1 MEGITMV
8 FAVSLL
14 IGLLAAALGSLVGLG
29 GGIILVPLLLILSG
43 FWEKFSWATPQ
54 TIVGVSVIVMIFTAL
69 SSTLTYMKSGRV
81 DYKSGLIFL
90 AGGVPGAILG
100 SFLNRFVSGD
110 GFSLYFGILVLIVFF
125 MFFVKRKEKEKTNLK
140 GIIVTKELD
149 GNTYTYSFQFLTA
162 FFLSLFVGLLSGMFG
177 IGGGSFMVPAMIL
190 LFGFPAH
197 VAVATSMFMV
207 FFLSVVSTITHISL
221 GHVEWVYVIAFIPGA
236 ILGGI
241 LGAKINQLLKGNTV
255 VWILR
260 IMLILVAIRLIWD
273 GLSS

>member
-1 MEGITMV
+1 MMV

-29 GGIILVPLLLILSG
+29 GGIILVPLLLILSS
-43 FWEKFSWATPQ
+43 FWDKFSWATPQ

-81 DYKSGLIFL
+81 DYKSGFIFL

-125 MFFVKRKEKEKTNLK
+125 MFFVKRKEQEKTNLK
-140 GIIVTKELD
+140 GIVVTKELD
-149 GNTYTYSFQFLTA
+149 GSTYTYSFRFFAAFL
-162 FFLSLFVGLLSGMFG
+162 LSLFVGLLSGMFG

-190 LFGFPAH
+190 IFGFPAH

-207 FFLSVVSTITHISL
+207 FFLSIVSTITHISL
-221 GHVEWVYVIAFIPGA
+221 GHVEWVYVFAFIPGA

-273 GLSS
+273 GLLS

>member
-43 FWEKFSWATPQ
+43 FWDEFSWATPQ

-125 MFFVKRKEKEKTNLK
+125 MFFVKRKEQEKTNLK

-149 GNTYTYSFQFLTA
+149 GNTYTYSFRFLAA

-221 GHVEWVYVIAFIPGA
+221 GHVEWVYVVAFIPGA

-241 LGAKINQLLKGNTV
+241 LGAKVNQLLKGNTV

-273 GLSS
+273 GLS